1 MDEPGIPRPSLNRLP
16 LYYRFLV
23 QASEAGRSIVSSEEM
38 GQALNLPAAQIRK
51 DLTYVREFGRPGVGY
66 LVSELLASL
75 EEFLGL
81 ANDKEAIVVGAGR
94 LGQALASYP
103 GFAAYGLRIV
113 ALFDCDPAKV
123 GQEVAGRRVFAM
135 DKLANLVG
143 RLHIQM
149 GVITVPAQAAQS
161 VADAMVAAGIS
172 VIWNFAPIRLTVPEG
187 IWVENEDLASRLAT
201 LSYHIAKRGRGAG
214 RAGTAWG
221 PGGCAAEGRSDHCL
235 PSDGARTG

>member
-1 MDEPGIPRPSLNRLP
+1 MDDKPGIPRPSLSRLP

-23 QASEAGRSIVSSEEM
+23 RASEAGRSVVSSEEM
-38 GQALNLPAAQIRK
+38 GQALRLPAAQIRK
-51 DLTYVREFGRPGVGY
+51 DLSYLREFGRPGVGY
-66 LVSELLASL
+66 PVSDLLASL

-123 GQEVAGRRVFAM
+123 GLEVAGRTIFPM
-135 DKLANLVG
+135 TKLADLVG

-149 GVITVPAQAAQS
+149 GVITVPAQAAQAA
-161 VADAMVAAGIS
+161 ADAVVAAGIT
-172 VIWNFAPIRLTVPEG
+172 VIWNFAPVQLTVPEG
-187 IWVENEDLASRLAT
+187 VWVENEDLASRLAT
-201 LSYHIAKRGRGAG
+201 LSYRIVRRGR
-214 RAGTAWG
+214 
-221 PGGCAAEGRSDHCL
+221 
-235 PSDGARTG
+235 RTGTEGTEGTGGTEGAHAS